1 MSIDFKNLM
10 IQKIYK
16 AKKRDIDVQED
27 TLNNIGINME
37 NLIVTL
43 MI

>member
-16 AKKRDIDVQED
+16 AKERDIDLLED
-27 TLNNIGINME
+27 TLNNIVINME
-37 NLIVTL
+37 NLIVIL